1 MFNFLFL
8 FNPLTQHV
16 TLCFVIGAEWYKSWQ
31 PIRCLYLS
39 HLWLCPTHLS
49 CIQGNNF
56 FKKLVY
62 IEFAWPQW
70 PIFLPL
76 AWSVNPLTPTSDQDR
91 ISPLNI
97 NSESSILVR
106 GMKMKTQ
113 LGDYKLIQYQ
123 ILQIEIISIIFMAD
137 SRENY

>member
-1 MFNFLFL
+1 MHGQL
-8 FNPLTQHV
+8 
-16 TLCFVIGAEWYKSWQ
+16 
-31 PIRCLYLS
+31 
-39 HLWLCPTHLS
+39 
-49 CIQGNNF
+49 
-56 FKKLVY
+56 
-62 IEFAWPQW
+62 

-97 NSESSILVR
+97 NSESSRQVR
-106 GMKMKTQ
+106 RMKMKTQ

-123 ILQIEIISIIFMAD
+123 ILQIEISIIFMTD